1 MEKKLL
7 TIKETCEYLGIGE
20 TKSRELIRGNNGF
33 GLQIGLPEGSLW
45 CYTMKKYSYTN
56 SL

>member
-33 GLQIGLPEGSLW
+33 GLKIGNRWYADKNKLDKWLDK
-45 CYTMKKYSYTN
+45 MAM
-56 SL
+56 